1 MVFRTI
7 SAAYVLGVFVTAVVG
22 FINESTFT
30 ILLAA
35 ALSLPTSLIAL
46 PGYYA
51 AYGLM
56 ALVPG
61 ANPSTHSS
69 STSCTADGI
78 CHEVRTGDPATW
90 FLVAT
95 DVAGVMALT
104 CAAIVNVVAL
114 RLVFKRRR
122 RVGTV

>member
-1 MVFRTI
+1 MGFRTVA
-7 SAAYVLGVFVTAVVG
+7 AAYVLGVLVTAGLG
-22 FINESTFT
+22 FINDSTFT

-35 ALSLPTSLIAL
+35 ALSLPASLIAL

-51 AYGLM
+51 AFGLL

-61 ANPSTHSS
+61 ANPSSS
-69 STSCTADGI
+69 SGSASCTVDGI
-78 CHEVRTGDPATW
+78 CQETSTGDPATW

-104 CAAIVNVVAL
+104 CAAIVNVIAL
-114 RLVFKRRR
+114 RIAFTRRQTPR
-122 RVGTV
+122 TV